1 MTEIHQKYFEFKK
14 FEFLVLKLTMNPVW
28 ILASK
33 DGVSVT
39 LLVANICW
47 PGMSKLEAYYNFAA
61 LALAHEW
68 RICFERRNDSFTNVV
83 TKTLSKRC
91 KNYVRMTFRHRYNFY
106 IPNIVTLFTIF
117 KDFLP
122 SKLSFFLS
130 KHIPNFWARCR
141 VVKLPLLNIF

>member
-1 MTEIHQKYFEFKK
+1 M
-14 FEFLVLKLTMNPVW
+14 FEFLVKLTINPVW

-83 TKTLSKRC
+83 TKTLSKRY
-91 KNYVRMTFRHRYNFY
+91 KKYIWMTFRHTWILHSTEHCIEGVIHKSPGKYFWDFY
-106 IPNIVTLFTIF
+106 HMTCNLRLVLFMEMCF
-117 KDFLP
+117 QRD
-122 SKLSFFLS
+122 
-130 KHIPNFWARCR
+130 
-141 VVKLPLLNIF
+141 LNTYLAYCHCA